1 MGGLNRSMPDPTA
14 DTPGPE
20 PLERP
25 AGVHQLCSCGS
36 SRSGLVLR
44 WRPSGHWPGVLRSAP
59 ERGGHD
65 ADVPLWPLPPL
76 SPLRRPP
83 CRPAPQALV
92 AAMGMSASIVLAADD
107 PAGLARSHGALLNAE
122 PQPGEQS
129 DCGCRGRPT
138 AGRRSMPHPK
148 PAPAAAAGWIRA
160 EPERKTDGNRRRC
173 RAPRR
178 AGKKSRTWAPRA
190 GDPPRQELS
199 GQRPGCWT
207 RRELPAPARA
217 PMKPGRG

>member
-1 MGGLNRSMPDPTA
+1 MPDPTA

-36 SRSGLVLR
+36 SRQGWFCDGAHLGTGRVSYEV
-44 WRPSGHWPGVLRSAP
+44 AP

-92 AAMGMSASIVLAADD
+92 AAMGMSASIVLAAGD
-107 PAGLARSHGALLNAE
+107 PAGLARSLALCWRW
-122 PQPGEQS
+122 S
-129 DCGCRGRPT
+129 
-138 AGRRSMPHPK
+138 RS
-148 PAPAAAAGWIRA
+148 
-160 EPERKTDGNRRRC
+160 
-173 RAPRR
+173 
-178 AGKKSRTWAPRA
+178 
-190 GDPPRQELS
+190 QV
-199 GQRPGCWT
+199 
-207 RRELPAPARA
+207 
-217 PMKPGRG
+217 